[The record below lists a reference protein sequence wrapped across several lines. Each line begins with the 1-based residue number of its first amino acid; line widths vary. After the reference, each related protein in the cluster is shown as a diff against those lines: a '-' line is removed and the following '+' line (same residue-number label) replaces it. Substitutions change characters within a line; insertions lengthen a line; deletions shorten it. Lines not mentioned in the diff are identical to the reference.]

1 MTDCGAVDVELPKV
15 MQYLRMGGATP
26 DGALAERIAALR
38 ERAGREM
45 FPRRTWLRVRA
56 PQRWLDE
63 SRALSLRLSGC
74 RDVYLACGTLGAA
87 YDAFHRRVSVRSCA
101 DALIVQAIGAAAV
114 EKVMDSI
121 EDDIR
126 AELSAGETLAARYSQ
141 GYADFP
147 LSEQRALLGML
158 DASRKV
164 GVSLTGDF
172 LMVPSKSV
180 SAVIGVRDMVDTR
193 RGVLI

>member
-1 MTDCGAVDVELPKV
+1 MTGLAAVDVDLPKV

-26 DGALAERIAALR
+26 DGALADRIAELR
-38 ERAGREM
+38 EMSEREM
-45 FPRRTWLRVRA
+45 RPRRTWLRTKA

-63 SRALSLRLSGC
+63 SKALSLRLSGC
-74 RDVYLACGTLGAA
+74 RDVYLVCGTLGAA
-87 YDAFHRRVSVRSCA
+87 YDAFHRRVSVKSGA

-114 EKVMDSI
+114 EKLMDSI

-126 AELSAGETLAARYSQ
+126 AELYSGEMLATRYSP

-147 LSEQRALLGML
+147 LSEQRTLLGML

-164 GVSLTGDF
+164 GVSLTDDF

-180 SAVIGVRDMVDTR
+180 SAVIGVQS
-193 RGVLI
+193 L